1 MYTSTKRSP
10 TRSRTAN
17 RSFLY
22 GEMKLTSVIIPLSA
36 YSFET
41 SPILRMFSS
50 RSAAV
55 NPKFEFNPC
64 RMLSPSST
72 CAIFPRLNSSC
83 SSVYATVDFPDPDR
97 PVNQSTHPRCPSALS
112 RVSRSTAP
120 SCHLMF
126 VDSPT
131 LYASTAR
138 ARACVIVAGVASAR
152 ASTSGR
158 ERTRSSARRV
168 ERREGASSDA
178 RTRREGSRDDDDDDG
193 RGDGDGDDGDDG
205 EARGAGARRTRGAR
219 DARRAGAGR
228 ATRDAAGG
236 GGAGGGVGGR
246 RVGVGVG
253 GRRVEVAGRGRGE
266 PEGA

>member
-152 ASTSGR
+152 AST
-158 ERTRSSARRV
+158 
-168 ERREGASSDA
+168 
-178 RTRREGSRDDDDDDG
+178 
-193 RGDGDGDDGDDG
+193 
-205 EARGAGARRTRGAR
+205 
-219 DARRAGAGR
+219 ARRASSLAPRRSMRRASCARARVRARAGR
-228 ATRDAAGG
+228 PRNPRARVD
-236 GGAGGGVGGR
+236 R
-246 RVGVGVG
+246 RAIDRASIAIDPRASFD
-253 GRRVEVAGRGRGE
+253 RRNSNLARAGRKSAGKGNRR
-266 PEGA
+266 